1 MKKYKIKNRKK
12 VRDAISAWLNNA
24 KSDTDTFG
32 WYTGIPNDD
41 EFYPEQDEDDL

>member
-1 MKKYKIKNRKK
+1 MKKNKIKNRKK

-24 KSDTDTFG
+24 KSDTDALG
-32 WYTGIPNDD
+32 WYTGLSNDE